1 MLVVYQQLLLLTL
14 NRFLFNTPD
23 YDVTEKEHV
32 LTIPIINFR
41 RTVVIKNCKG
51 NDIKIY
57 GYRNFRNDD
66 MLTVQTLFYVWMEFS
81 SFLSLCV
88 EW

>member
-32 LTIPIINFR
+32 LTILIINFR

-57 GYRNFRNDD
+57 GHRNFRNDD
-66 MLTVQTLFYVWMEFS
+66 TLTMQTPFYV
-81 SFLSLCV
+81 
-88 EW
+88 